1 MDAGRAKSLA
11 GGLLFAALGLAA
23 AVAAWGYSIG
33 TPGSM
38 GPGSFPVLLG
48 ALLALLGL
56 LNAATALRG
65 APAEAENARIGR
77 SLMLPL
83 GIFVFG
89 LLVERAGVI
98 ASTLALVAC
107 VWLASAS
114 SCGRSWRWRRCSLS
128 SLARSSFTAC
138 NSPSATSC
146 LPRRHGG
153 QLWQP
158 PARLRRRA
166 DRGELP
172 VLPGR
177 RHPRHAGRRAAW
189 PGGAAGIH
197 EVHFAMVAVLAMGI
211 GLFSPPFEVGYY
223 VA

>member
-33 TPGSM
+33 TPGNM
-38 GPGSFPVLLG
+38 GPGFFPVLLG

-65 APAEAENARIGR
+65 APAGAENARIGR

-107 VWLASAS
+107 VWLAGFGFKLWEIVAVAAV
-114 SCGRSWRWRRCSLS
+114 LVVI
-128 SLARSSFTAC
+128 AC
-138 NSPSATSC
+138 A
-146 LPRRHGG
+146 LFVYGL
-153 QLWQP
+153 Q
-158 PARLRRRA
+158 
-166 DRGELP
+166 LP
-172 VLPGR
+172 VSYLLP
-177 RHPRHAGRRAAW
+177 
-189 PGGAAGIH
+189 
-197 EVHFAMVAVLAMGI
+197 
-211 GLFSPPFEVGYY
+211 S
-223 VA
+223 